1 MRDGKIVSDGARIDK
16 NSIRRRR
23 ILVAPSEYPD
33 IRDPLKFNGNWA
45 EEQTRAIAG
54 YHDVAVVYPVLTTNG
69 NQGIECLDYYGVRT
83 LIVNYR
89 HVRKTWISPYV
100 FAAWKGL
107 KEARAE
113 LQPELIH
120 AHGLYPAGFA
130 AVLIGGVL
138 GIPVV
143 ITEHWGQL
151 EERVAVGRLIR
162 AVLKYTLRRATKV
175 IAVSRF
181 LAEEMRNLEPRC
193 SPDVVPNIVADI
205 FQAPSTATPRHA
217 FDDIDMLFVGSIRD
231 SRKGIDVLL
240 RALRTYL
247 DLPGARKCRLSVIGE
262 GGKRAEYEDL
272 ARRLGLQNRVA
283 FLGNRSRAG
292 VAIAM
297 ADCDLF
303 VMPSR
308 YETFGVVYAEALAC
322 GKPVVACSGGP
333 AEEVVPSWAGE
344 LASPGDHIGLA
355 QAIHRVTSNLDGFDR
370 ARISEYAKKRFGH
383 VAVVSA
389 LSEVYERAIK

>member
-1 MRDGKIVSDGARIDK
+1 MRDGKIASDSARGEK

-33 IRDPLKFNGNWA
+33 IRDPLKFNGSWA

-54 YHDVAVVYPVLTTNG
+54 YHDVAVVYPVLTTDG

-100 FAAWKGL
+100 FASWKGL

-120 AHGLYPAGFA
+120 AHGIYPAGFA

-143 ITEHWGQL
+143 ITEHWGNL
-151 EERVAVGRLIR
+151 EERVAAGRLIR

-181 LAEEMRNLEPRC
+181 LAEEMRKLEPRC

-205 FQAPSTATPRHA
+205 FQAPHAPTPRRA
-217 FDDIDMLFVGSIRD
+217 ADDIEMLFVGSFRD
-231 SRKGIDVLL
+231 SGKGADVLL

-247 DLPGARKCRLSVIGE
+247 AMPGARRCRLSVIGE
-262 GGKRAEYEDL
+262 GRKRAEYEDL
-272 ARRLGLQNRVA
+272 AHRLGLQKQVA
-283 FLGNRSRAG
+283 FLGNRSRED

-297 ADCDLF
+297 AGCDLF

-308 YETFGVVYAEALAC
+308 YETFGVVYAEAMAC
-322 GKPVVACSGGP
+322 GKPVIACSGGS
-333 AEEVVPSWAGE
+333 AEEIIPSWAGE
-344 LASPGDHIGLA
+344 LAPPGDHIGLA
-355 QAIHRVTSNLDGFDR
+355 HAIHRVTSNLDGLDR

-389 LSEVYERAIK
+389 LSEIYERAIK